1 MPFKSLEQNV
11 TIPTDLTIWDWLFD
25 SSYSPLNRDGPIAG
39 YTNAITGER
48 VDYAQVKEYTTYLST
63 ALVKNYGFKEGE
75 TVALFSP
82 NTIWYPVAM
91 LGVLRAGGVISGASP
106 AYNVEEMTYALK
118 TANAK
123 FLMTIP
129 SSMDVAVAAARQAG
143 IPKERIFLLEGHV
156 EGHTTMKKL
165 LEIGRSYGMERR
177 QIPSFKIPMGKQNK
191 DVCGLLSFS
200 SGTTGLPKAVMI
212 SHLNVIAQ
220 SLQIQPITP
229 SDHDKVLA
237 VLPCFHITALNHAL
251 HLPVLLNAE
260 VYMLPAF
267 TMRDM
272 LDVTVKYKIKELLIV
287 PPILIRLVRDPIVD
301 QYDLSHLRRF
311 STGAAPI
318 SEEII
323 QLLQKKFPQTKFK
336 QGYGMTESCSC
347 ITAHPPSKYDYKYA
361 HTVGT
366 LIPSTSAKII
376 DLDGHELGINEP
388 GEVLA
393 RGPQVVMGYL
403 NNPKATAET
412 FDSDGWLHTGDE
424 GFIDEEGLLTITDRI
439 KEMIK
444 VKGIG
449 VAPAELED
457 LLLGHPD
464 VEDTAVLGIQ
474 DDYSGERPKAYVV
487 PKSGVDGDEEL
498 GKGLI
503 EYVKERKTRH
513 KWVKEIEFVGEIPK
527 SASGKILRRVLK
539 EKSKGTADGKVVRE
553 DVREKAKL

>member
-1 MPFKSLEQNV
+1 MPFQSLHPDV
-11 TIPTDLTIWDWLFD
+11 IIPNDLTIWDWLFD
-25 SSYSPLNRDGPIAG
+25 SSYSPLSRNEPIAG
-39 YTNAITGER
+39 YNNAITGER

-63 ALVKNYGFKEGE
+63 ALVNNYGLKEGE

-91 LGVLRAGGVISGASP
+91 LGVLRAGGIMSGASP

-129 SSMDVAVAAARQAG
+129 PSMDVAVTAARNAG
-143 IPKERIFLLEGHV
+143 ISKERVFLLEGNLH
-156 EGHTTMKKL
+156 GYTTMKQL
-165 LEIGRSYGMERR
+165 VDIGRSYGPDG
-177 QIPSFKIPMGKQNK
+177 QVPSFKIPRSKQNK
-191 DVCGLLSFS
+191 DVCALLSFS

-212 SHLNVIAQ
+212 AHQNVIAQ
-220 SLQIQPITP
+220 SLQIQQITP
-229 SDHDKVLA
+229 PDLDRVIA

-260 VYMLPAF
+260 VYMLPSF
-267 TMRDM
+267 TMKEM
-272 LDVTVKYKIKELLIV
+272 LNTTVKYRIKELLLV

-311 STGAAPI
+311 LTGAAPI

-323 QLLQKKFPQTKFK
+323 QLLQKKFPQTNFR
-336 QGYGMTESCSC
+336 QGYGMTESCAC
-347 ITAHPPSKYDYKYA
+347 ITAHPPEKYDYKYA
-361 HTVGT
+361 HTVGS
-366 LIPSTSAKII
+366 LIPCTEAKII
-376 DLDGHELGINEP
+376 DMDGKEVGVNEL

-412 FDSDGWLHTGDE
+412 FDSEGWLHTGDQ

-457 LLLGHPD
+457 LLLGHSK
-464 VEDTAVLGIQ
+464 VEDTAVLGLH

-487 PKSGVDGDEEL
+487 PKTGAKIGEALAKD
-498 GKGLI
+498 LI
-503 EYVKERKTRH
+503 QYVKDRKVRH
-513 KWVKEIEFVGEIPK
+513 KWITEVEFVEEIPK
-527 SASGKILRRVLK
+527 SASGKILRRVLRD
-539 EKSKGTADGKVVRE
+539 KSRE
-553 DVREKAKL
+553 TSRTRAARDEVKEKAKL